1 MNYVVKKLLET
12 LMLGIC
18 LFGSRKNINHQIKFT
33 FSIPSIYLIYL
44 NHFFVLEIKHV
55 IWENVRS
62 GKCPFGEL
70 SVRGTVLRETVG
82 RGNVFGK
89 LSVEENSFGERTVGE
104 MSVEKLSGYP
114 TRQHH
119 DGRNS
124 TPILYV
130 TKKISIV

>member
-18 LFGSRKNINHQIKFT
+18 LFGSRKNINRQIKFT
-33 FSIPSIYLIYL
+33 FNIPSIYLIHL
-44 NHFFVLEIKHV
+44 NHFFIPEIKHV

-70 SVRGTVLRETVG
+70 PVRGTVLRGTVG
-82 RGNVFGK
+82 RGNVFGE
-89 LSVEENSFGERTVGE
+89 LSVGEKSFGERTVGE

-114 TRQHH
+114 T
-119 DGRNS
+119 
-124 TPILYV
+124 TPRW
-130 TKKISIV
+130 